1 MNWNVFGNFI
11 GNIFNLIFKRA
22 SVKEST
28 RVNEEPEESE
38 ECFTVRKPR
47 WMTPVLLICAAVFV
61 GFAIFSY
68 KADVKIGAVI
78 FIAFAAATL
87 FALIWESEFSIRVDG
102 QQISVSRLFGGEKI
116 FHANEI
122 ISCSID
128 NAHNVI
134 VEFET
139 GKIKVDGM
147 QVNAILFYNIAQHYL
162 YMNLETQKKRRYKIR
177 RKKSELILVLI
188 SALICAAFLSLFI
201 VKHESFSIRDMIL
214 ASVIFG
220 GVVLISIIY
229 IPVVLSR
236 HITVD
241 EESGSFSFT
250 KGFRHYTASLPDVIE
265 AHSKKRFGEANAV
278 NYTLRIVVQNPD
290 GKSKVV
296 SKKFCSLD
304 ENATRFVSL
313 IVNEFEKEENFT
325 S

>member
-1 MNWNVFGNFI
+1 
-11 GNIFNLIFKRA
+11 
-22 SVKEST
+22 
-28 RVNEEPEESE
+28 
-38 ECFTVRKPR
+38 
-47 WMTPVLLICAAVFV
+47 
-61 GFAIFSY
+61 
-68 KADVKIGAVI
+68 
-78 FIAFAAATL
+78 
-87 FALIWESEFSIRVDG
+87 
-102 QQISVSRLFGGEKI
+102 
-116 FHANEI
+116 
-122 ISCSID
+122 
-128 NAHNVI
+128 
-134 VEFET
+134 
-139 GKIKVDGM
+139 M
-147 QVNAILFYNIAQHYL
+147 QVNAILFYSIAQRYL

-188 SALICAAFLSLFI
+188 SALICAAFLSFFI
-201 VKHESFSIRDMIL
+201 FKHESFSIRDMIL

-250 KGFRHYTASLPDVIE
+250 KGLRHYTASLPDVIE